1 MSNSN
6 FRKLQIQAIENY
18 LKNSNCKPLKKE
30 QSKEKKEIINL
41 DLNESEINLISEALE
56 TLYNNTIGEMLF
68 NKESQ
73 ILDLSNKFKNI

>member
-6 FRKLQIQAIENY
+6 SKKMMIQAVENY

-30 QSKEKKEIINL
+30 QSKEKKEIINI
-41 DLNESEINLISEALE
+41 DLNQSEINLISEALE
-56 TLYNNTIGEMLF
+56 TLYNKTIGEMLF